1 MATLNMN
8 ATPETVWALL
18 QETDRLI
25 KETRESQ
32 KETDRIVKENA
43 AQQKKTDEQMKKTDL
58 KLDKL
63 EAFVNRVTK
72 NVGGL
77 NNDIGDFAEGLLT
90 SDLLKKFQKYDLDF
104 DDALWNI
111 EINERGTK
119 RPIAE
124 IDWLLLNTT
133 IALVG
138 EVKANLTVGD
148 VDKHITRMKKL
159 SSTQNNLLGGKELY
173 GAVAGIKMTQTTR
186 DYAKKRGFFV
196 LEPAGDS
203 VKIEAPV
210 GDPTVW

>member
-1 MATLNMN
+1 MATQTHEPQRGL
-8 ATPETVWALL
+8 TFDDVWAALMENREDL
-18 QETDRLI
+18 
-25 KETRESQ
+25 KETA
-32 KETDRIVKENA
+32 RIVKENA
-43 AQQKKTDEQMKKTDL
+43 VQQKATDA

-63 EAFVNRVTK
+63 ETLVNRVTRNVDRVTK
-72 NVGGL
+72 NVGGV

-148 VDKHITRMKKL
+148 VNKHITRMKKL
-159 SSTQNNLLGGKELY
+159 ASKQNNLLGGKELY
-173 GAVAGIKMTQTTR
+173 GAVAGIKMTQTTK

-203 VKIEAPV
+203 VKIEAPA
-210 GDPTVW
+210 GKPTVW

>member
-18 QETDRLI
+18 QEVAA
-25 KETRESQ
+25 SQ
-32 KETDRIVKENA
+32 KETDKKFQEVAASQKETA
-43 AQQKKTDEQMKKTDL
+43 AQMKKTDL
-58 KLDKL
+58 KLDRL
-63 EAFVNRVTK
+63 TAH
-72 NVGGL
+72 VGGL
-77 NNDIGDFAEGLLT
+77 GNDIGDFAEGLLT
-90 SDLLKKFQKYDLDF
+90 SDLLKKFEEYNLDF
-104 DDALWNI
+104 DDALRNV

-159 SSTQNNLLGGKELY
+159 SSTQNGLLGGKELY
-173 GAVAGIKMTQTTR
+173 GAVAGIKMTRTTR

-203 VKIEAPV
+203 VKIEAPE
-210 GDPTVW
+210 GKPAVW